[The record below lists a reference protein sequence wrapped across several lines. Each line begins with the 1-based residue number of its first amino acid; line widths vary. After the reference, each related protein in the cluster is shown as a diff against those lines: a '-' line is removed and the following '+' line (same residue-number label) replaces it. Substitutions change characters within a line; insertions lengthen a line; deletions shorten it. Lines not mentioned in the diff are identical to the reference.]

1 MFKNLKSF
9 ATFVSCLMVIL
20 YMLLYVEA
28 CFADSPWTQP
38 VKHNVDIEG
47 AKIISE
53 GGYLW
58 FHVVNHDTP
67 LHVFISFPSDV
78 KVIGNASESVYL
90 ETNESADFYFQVPYY
105 WSQPPFSVQ
114 PGLTKELR
122 FSFEIY
128 NSIPDDGIGTEN
140 VEFDVTAVPLS
151 GRSDNQGLL
160 YLTVFVAVAAVITT
174 IILTARLSREEKRK
188 MCVK

>member
-9 ATFVSCLMVIL
+9 ATFVPCLMVIL
-20 YMLLYVEA
+20 YMLPCIGA
-28 CFADSPWTQP
+28 CFADSPWRQP

-58 FHVVNHDTP
+58 FHVVNHDAP
-67 LHVFISFPSDV
+67 LYVHISFPSDV
-78 KVIGNASESVYL
+78 KVIGNASQSVYL
-90 ETNESADFYFQVPYY
+90 ETSESADFYFQVPYY
-105 WSQPPFSVQ
+105 WGQPPSSVQ
-114 PGLTKELR
+114 QGLTKELR

-128 NSIPDDGIGTEN
+128 NFIPDDGIGTEN

-151 GRSDNQGLL
+151 GRGDNQGLL
-160 YLTVFVAVAAVITT
+160 YLTVFAAVAVVITT
-174 IILTARLSREEKRK
+174 IILTSRLSREEKRNR
-188 MCVK
+188 VK